1 MLLFNY
7 LYGTVCHCTHLA
19 TLNNIY
25 FPLYSYFKVPNKIET
40 TSLQDFI
47 QINIG
52 LGLSLQ
58 SGFLVWACK
67 PYFQYVLESS
77 PSLRFFCIR
86 MSNSLFLLFACK
98 TCPCVHTFVYKK
110 KRCYFLSS
118 LPGRITKWQSTLFF
132 SSWANCILMRNTP
145 CCVPLTDKH
154 SLVTQ
159 EKEQWS

>member
-1 MLLFNY
+1 MMLLFNY
-7 LYGTVCHCTHLA
+7 LYGTVCHWTHLA

-25 FPLYSYFKVPNKIET
+25 FPLYNYFKVPNKIET

-52 LGLSLQ
+52 LELSLQ

-67 PYFQYVLESS
+67 PYFQYVLEIS
-77 PSLRFFCIR
+77 PSMGFIRIR

-110 KRCYFLSS
+110 KRCFFFFCPLSLGGLLNDRAFYSS
-118 LPGRITKWQSTLFF
+118 LPELIAF
-132 SSWANCILMRNTP
+132 
-145 CCVPLTDKH
+145 
-154 SLVTQ
+154 
-159 EKEQWS
+159 